1 MITGITNIKD
11 IEKQANKEIKNALNR
26 TITKV
31 RKDAVNNMVKKT
43 GIDKKILN
51 KSSVMKTYRAKPNE
65 LKIKISATARAKIS
79 IDDLKGNKTEYIDKK
94 LGVKK
99 IDINEKLGVKV
110 ITIDREGVLPYDPIA
125 IKKAPDF
132 FGRTKKGKDK
142 YLKKSKKTIKEYIN
156 DEIDIDEV
164 DEIFTQ
170 ELNKS

>member
-1 MITGITNIKD
+1 MITGIKNIKD

-31 RKDAVNNMVKKT
+31 RKDTINNMVKKT

-65 LKIKISATARAKIS
+65 LKIKISATARAKIG

-110 ITIDREGVLPYDPIA
+110 VTLDRKNVLPYDPKIA
-125 IKKAPDF
+125 IKAPDM
-132 FGRTKKGKDK
+132 FGKTKRGKYDF
-142 YLKKSKKTIKEYIN
+142 LKKSKKTIKEYIN
-156 DEIDIDEV
+156 DNIDIDEV

>member
-1 MITGITNIKD
+1 MITGIKNIKD

-31 RKDAVNNMVKKT
+31 KKDTINNMVKKT

-65 LKIKISATARAKIS
+65 LKIKISATARAKIG

-132 FGRTKKGKDK
+132 FGRIKKGKDE
-142 YLKKSKKTIKEYIN
+142 YLKKSKKTIKELLEEEATT
-156 DEIDIDEV
+156 EIA
-164 DEIFTQ
+164 DEIFAE
-170 ELNKS
+170 ELKKK